1 MNIHHD
7 FRTDENGNP
16 AGGQSIATGVCIG
29 WQNGPLR
36 DPAGNSV
43 PRNGA
48 FVDEVIQ
55 IAIDRLNFYQDSKF
69 NCVYN
74 ADAIEYLEKAL
85 ARLNDRTA
93 DRVKREV
100 EGTHAE

>member
-1 MNIHHD
+1 MDIKHNFVRD
-7 FRTDENGNP
+7 DNDNP
-16 AGGQSIATGVCIG
+16 AGGESLATGVAIS

-36 DPAGNSV
+36 DADGNSV

-55 IAIDRLNFYQDSKF
+55 IAIDRLSFYQDSRF

-74 ADAIEYLEKAL
+74 ADAIEYLDKAL
-85 ARLNDRTA
+85 KRLNDRTA
-93 DRVKREV
+93 DRVKRDV
-100 EGTHAE
+100 EGTHKE